1 MPKDR
6 KRKNMLIIA
15 CIMLFAILFTLVPSF
30 SFSVTAARRNTGSV
44 AEEYVRYQSRLQN
57 IEKITDLEENGF
69 RLLEDQVFAM
79 PLQKVP
85 EDTPEEAVDEVWFY
99 AALDK
104 QYHRLAVFLADDNG
118 QILYKTDQLEANYC
132 YPGELRQPI
141 EKLASV
147 SFQDVDNDS
156 DTDIILIAQC
166 HNDRGDYQEKS
177 YKVGDVLFQEN
188 GSFYRDYRISD
199 KINRFD
205 MNKNPACILN
215 FVRDGRSTEF
225 LYTAET
231 YGELLSHNFRVIE
244 EQSYTRNFE
253 KLGKMK
259 VVPGVYRM
267 AEYDV
272 FMIYLID
279 EQGNIWQNRAV
290 VGRVGVVDFA
300 NYNYLE
306 KFGENLYQT
315 VDGAQIVA
323 AGAQVEQGVIE
334 ASNVQVVSE
343 MVDMITITRAY
354 EANQKIIQTIDTMLD
369 KAVNQVGKL

>member
-199 KINRFD
+199 KINRF
-205 MNKNPACILN
+205 AI
-215 FVRDGRSTEF
+215 
-225 LYTAET
+225 
-231 YGELLSHNFRVIE
+231 VI
-244 EQSYTRNFE
+244 
-253 KLGKMK
+253 
-259 VVPGVYRM
+259 
-267 AEYDV
+267 
-272 FMIYLID
+272 
-279 EQGNIWQNRAV
+279 
-290 VGRVGVVDFA
+290 
-300 NYNYLE
+300 
-306 KFGENLYQT
+306 
-315 VDGAQIVA
+315 
-323 AGAQVEQGVIE
+323 
-334 ASNVQVVSE
+334 
-343 MVDMITITRAY
+343 
-354 EANQKIIQTIDTMLD
+354 
-369 KAVNQVGKL
+369 

>member
-6 KRKNMLIIA
+6 KRKNMLIIT
-15 CIMLFAILFTLVPSF
+15 CIMLFAILFTLVPAF
-30 SFSVTAARRNTGSV
+30 SFSVTAARMNTVSV

-104 QYHRLAVFLADDNG
+104 RYHRLAVFIADDNG

-166 HNDRGDYQEKS
+166 HNDRGDYQENS
-177 YKVGDVLFQEN
+177 YKVGDVLFQED
-188 GSFYRDYRISD
+188 GSFTETIGSRT
-199 KINRFD
+199 
-205 MNKNPACILN
+205 
-215 FVRDGRSTEF
+215 RST
-225 LYTAET
+225 A
-231 YGELLSHNFRVIE
+231 
-244 EQSYTRNFE
+244 
-253 KLGKMK
+253 
-259 VVPGVYRM
+259 
-267 AEYDV
+267 
-272 FMIYLID
+272 LI
-279 EQGNIWQNRAV
+279 
-290 VGRVGVVDFA
+290 
-300 NYNYLE
+300 
-306 KFGENLYQT
+306 
-315 VDGAQIVA
+315 
-323 AGAQVEQGVIE
+323 
-334 ASNVQVVSE
+334 
-343 MVDMITITRAY
+343 
-354 EANQKIIQTIDTMLD
+354 
-369 KAVNQVGKL
+369 